1 VDGDVVRLLV
11 RQRRHTRPGR
21 RIHPRRGLLP
31 QAPSSKAAANASM
44 AGTRVTVDF
53 RLKIGMKAINISAGS
68 YKYNSK
74 QALGRPAVTSS

>member
-1 VDGDVVRLLV
+1 MSCACSSDSEGVPGQADGS
-11 RQRRHTRPGR
+11 TRAG
-21 RIHPRRGLLP
+21 GALP

-44 AGTRVTVDF
+44 AGLRVTNGIEA
-53 RLKIGMKAINISAGS
+53 KIGMEAINISADS